1 MLLSPEITPLP
12 LRTIWTEKRGE
23 PSSVTMSR
31 RRASMEGGM
40 AGRGMSASPQPA
52 EIIKLIKQN
61 FLKSWKRG
69 VLARSLKVRGFQEV
83 FVLSWPFAV
92 YAAAFL

>member
-1 MLLSPEITPLP
+1 
-12 LRTIWTEKRGE
+12 
-23 PSSVTMSR
+23 
-31 RRASMEGGM
+31 MEGGM

-69 VLARSLKVRGFQEV
+69 VLARSLKVREFQEV

-92 YAAAFL
+92 YAAGFLLTIHSPLSTIKIEQISIR